1 MFKSQSTI
9 IIHIKFC
16 QYQCYFLLLNIMF
29 MKITNH
35 VSLPTELPEKWKDH
49 FSTDSLSHQEASIN
63 LLSLSIRGIK
73 SQSHKTNETDRMTTA
88 LYNSGNYEPCHIGP
102 PKMDGSW
109 WRVLTQCGPL
119 QKGMANHFSVL
130 ALRTPRTVWKGKK
143 IWHWKMNSPGWEIT
157 PERMKRQSQS
167 KNNTQL
173 LMWLVMEV
181 KSDAVKKNTA

>member
-9 IIHIKFC
+9 IIHIKFF
-16 QYQCYFLLLNIMF
+16 QYQFYFLLLNIMF
-29 MKITNH
+29 MKITNQ
-35 VSLPTELPEKWKDH
+35 VSLPTELSEKWKDH
-49 FSTDSLSHQEASIN
+49 FSTDSLSHQEASIS
-63 LLSLSIRGIK
+63 LLSLSIRRIK
-73 SQSHKTNETDRMTTA
+73 SQSHKTNETDHMTTA

-119 QKGMANHFSVL
+119 EKGMANHFSVL
-130 ALRTPRTVWKGKK
+130 ALRIPRTVWKGKK
-143 IWHWKMNSPGWEIT
+143 IWHWKMSSPGWEIT
-157 PERMKRQSQS
+157 PERMKRESQS